1 MAEFLQDLQNW
12 WPRLLDGLWVTV
24 YITIASMALA
34 TVIGL
39 LTALSR
45 MGGPAPLR
53 WVLTAYVEIL
63 RGIPV
68 ILTLFIIFFG
78 LPAAGVD
85 VLLRQ
90 PKLAGVVGLSIALG
104 AYLSEV
110 FRAAILAVDE
120 GQMEA
125 AQSIGMSRRRAY
137 RRIVLPQ
144 AFIIAVPTLGNYFI
158 ALFKDTALLGFI
170 SVVELFRTSV
180 QIVSS
185 TFKPLQVYATIG
197 AMYFLISY
205 VAARLVNW
213 TERRLTPVGGD
224 LDNIDVGPTMVTERV
239 GG

>member
-1 MAEFLQDLQNW
+1 MTEFIQDIQNW
-12 WPRLLDGLWVTV
+12 WPRLLDGLFVTIYVTV
-24 YITIASMALA
+24 ASMALA

-39 LTALSR
+39 LTALGR

-53 WVLTAYVEIL
+53 WALTAYVEVL

-78 LPAAGVD
+78 LPAAGID
-85 VLLRQ
+85 LLLRQ
-90 PKLAGVVGLSIALG
+90 PRLAGMVGLSIALG

-170 SVVELFRTSV
+170 SVVELFRTGV

-185 TFKPLQVYATIG
+185 TFKPLEVYAIIG
-197 AMYFLISY
+197 AMYFVISY
-205 VAARLVNW
+205 VAARFVNW
-213 TERRLTPVGGD
+213 IERRLTPVGGEP
-224 LDNIDVGPTMVTERV
+224 DNVNIAQTMTVEGVG
-239 GG
+239 